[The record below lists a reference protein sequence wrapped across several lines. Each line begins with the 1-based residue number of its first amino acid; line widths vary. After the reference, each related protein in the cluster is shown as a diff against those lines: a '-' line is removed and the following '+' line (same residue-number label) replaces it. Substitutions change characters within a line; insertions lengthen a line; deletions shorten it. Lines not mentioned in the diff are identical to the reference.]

1 MNHLETISTTA
12 DARVGQATTAIGVLA
27 G

>member
-1 MNHLETISTTA
+1 MNHPETISTTA
-12 DARVGQATTAIGVLA
+12 DARVRQAKTAIGLLA

>member
-12 DARVGQATTAIGVLA
+12 DARVRQAKTAIGLLA